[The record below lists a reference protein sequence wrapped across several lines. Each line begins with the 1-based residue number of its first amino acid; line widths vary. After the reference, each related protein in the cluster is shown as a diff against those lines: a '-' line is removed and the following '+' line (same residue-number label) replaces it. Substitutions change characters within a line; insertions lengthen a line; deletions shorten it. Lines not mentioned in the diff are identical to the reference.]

1 MRINQTEYPAEPAQT
16 HEKRSGFIRFIVDVI
31 ETLILSV
38 VLFVSINLISARI
51 RVDGDSMVP
60 TLVSGEYVIVSRL
73 TYRVGSPERGDIIVF
88 HYPRNPEE
96 EYIKR
101 VIGLPGDKVEVKNGA
116 VYVNGEKLDESYLT
130 VKTNYLGMWSIPSGQ
145 LFVLGDNRNNSSD
158 SHDWGTVPMDYVIGK
173 ALVVYWPP
181 PDWGLV
187 DHVSLANA
195 ANK

>member
-1 MRINQTEYPAEPAQT
+1 LDTNQTEYIPGPSQT
-16 HEKRSGFIRFIVDVI
+16 KEKRSGFIRFIVDVI

-38 VLFVSINLISARI
+38 VLFVSINVISARI
-51 RVDGDSMVP
+51 RVDGDSMEP
-60 TLVSGEYVIVSRL
+60 TLISGEYVIVSRL
-73 TYRVGSPERGDIIVF
+73 SYRLGSPQRGDIIVF
-88 HYPRNPEE
+88 HYPRNPQE

-101 VIGLPGDKVEVKNGA
+101 VIGLPGDQVEVKNGA
-116 VYVNGEKLDESYLT
+116 VYVNGQRLLESYLS
-130 VKTNYLGMWSIPSGQ
+130 VKTNYLGTWSVPSGQ

-173 ALVVYWPP
+173 AVLVYWPP

-195 ANK
+195 AR

>member
-1 MRINQTEYPAEPAQT
+1 
-16 HEKRSGFIRFIVDVI
+16 VDVI

-38 VLFVSINLISARI
+38 VLFVSINMISARI

-101 VIGLPGDKVEVKNGA
+101 VIGLPGDQVEVKNGS

-187 DHVSLANA
+187 DHVPLANA
-195 ANK
+195 AIK